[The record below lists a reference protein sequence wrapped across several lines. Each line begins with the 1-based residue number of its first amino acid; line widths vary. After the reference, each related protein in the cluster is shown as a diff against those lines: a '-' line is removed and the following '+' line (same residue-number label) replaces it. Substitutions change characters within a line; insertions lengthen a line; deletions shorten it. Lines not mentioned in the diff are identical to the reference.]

1 MLYFGQ
7 EQAFVISMTYG
18 PTVFFAKLSLFALY
32 LRLFHPAYW
41 TRILI
46 YFGILITFVFYTAI
60 TVAEGVLCIPR
71 SGESWAKATSTRC
84 HQDVYVGFYLGL
96 FNVVSNFYI
105 LILPIPVI
113 WQLQMPTRKKIGVCA
128 IFMTGIL

>member
-1 MLYFGQ
+1 
-7 EQAFVISMTYG
+7 MTYG
-18 PTVFFAKLSLFALY
+18 PTTFFANLSLFWLY
-32 LRLFHPAYW
+32 LRLFKSDYW
-41 TRILI
+41 TKILI

-71 SGESWAKATSTRC
+71 SVESWAKAPFTQCSK
-84 HQDVYVGFYLGL
+84 DVIGGFVLIILGT

-105 LILPIPVI
+105 LILPMPII
-113 WQLQMPTRKKIGVCA
+113 WQLQMPTRRKVGVCA

>member
-1 MLYFGQ
+1 M
-7 EQAFVISMTYG
+7 
-18 PTVFFAKLSLFALY
+18 
-32 LRLFHPAYW
+32 
-41 TRILI
+41 LI
-46 YFGILITFVFYTAI
+46 YLGILTTFVFYTAI
-60 TVAEGVLCIPR
+60 TMAEGVLCIPR
-71 SGESWAKATSTRC
+71 PGESWLETAFTRC
-84 HQDVYVGFYLGL
+84 RNDVFVGFILGI

>member
-1 MLYFGQ
+1 
-7 EQAFVISMTYG
+7 MTYG
-18 PTVFFAKLSLFALY
+18 PTVFFAKLSLFSLY
-32 LRLFHPAYW
+32 LRLFHPAYR

-46 YFGILITFVFYTAI
+46 HFGILITFLSYTAI

-71 SGESWAKATSTRC
+71 SGESWVEVAFTRC
-84 HQDVYVGFYLGL
+84 LKDVYVGFVLGL